1 MTDSSSLDASATGGP
16 GVVSRSGAVGS
27 PGVVWIVAGA
37 PGAGKSTVAEELR
50 RRLNPSPAL
59 LDKDTL
65 FAGIVG
71 EVRRAHGRSEG
82 EREGPW
88 YDAHVKVHE
97 YSGMTAA
104 AAQIR
109 ASGCP
114 VLLVAPF
121 TTQIRDAQVWTEWVT
136 ALGGDPVRLVWVG
149 ADTSV
154 LRDRLTRR
162 GSPLDSGKLEDWT
175 TFVTRIQPDTP
186 PPVPHLRV
194 DNGGALSALRDR
206 VAALVAEA

>member
-1 MTDSSSLDASATGGP
+1 M
-16 GVVSRSGAVGS
+16 
-27 PGVVWIVAGA
+27 VWIVAGA

-65 FAGIVG
+65 FAGFVG

-104 AAQIR
+104 AAQVR

-121 TTQIRDAQVWTEWVT
+121 TTQIRDPRVWSAWVQQ
-136 ALGGDPVRLVWVG
+136 LGGDPVRLIWVG
-149 ADTSV
+149 VSATLLRERLLSRASTLDT
-154 LRDRLTRR
+154 
-162 GSPLDSGKLEDWT
+162 GKLDAGEA
-175 TFVTRIQPDTP
+175 FLRRIHPDTP
-186 PPVPHLRV
+186 PPVPHEAI
-194 DNGGALSALRDR
+194 DNRGDLSALRDQ
-206 VAALVAEA
+206 VAALLEA

>member
-1 MTDSSSLDASATGGP
+1 M
-16 GVVSRSGAVGS
+16 
-27 PGVVWIVAGA
+27 VWIVAGA

-65 FAGIVG
+65 FAGFVG

-82 EREGPW
+82 EREGHW

-121 TTQIRDAQVWTEWVT
+121 TTQIRDPRAWTAWVT
-136 ALGGDPVRLVWVG
+136 SLGGEPIRLVWVSLG
-149 ADTSV
+149 AEV
-154 LRDRLTRR
+154 LRSRLTRR
-162 GSPLDSGKLEDWT
+162 GSPLDSGKLGAWEA
-175 TFVTRIQPDTP
+175 FVRRMQPDTP
-186 PPVPHLRV
+186 PPVPHTAI
-194 DNGGALSALRDR
+194 DNSRSVEATRRQIAG
-206 VAALVAEA
+206 LVASLHAGQDPPTWTRPLS